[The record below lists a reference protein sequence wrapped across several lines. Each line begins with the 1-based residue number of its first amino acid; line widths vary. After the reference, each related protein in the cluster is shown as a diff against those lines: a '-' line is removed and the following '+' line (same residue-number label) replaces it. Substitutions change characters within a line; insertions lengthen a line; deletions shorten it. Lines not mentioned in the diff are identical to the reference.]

1 MPYSYVIDEDL
12 GLVYYLVA
20 GYVTGKE
27 LLNLEAAAF
36 NDPARRPNMK
46 IISDIQLASVDVD
59 MDSIKALLSKNRELD
74 KSGWQL
80 EATAFITHSHLLVSL
95 GSAYELMGIDLPLR
109 MKICQTIDEAV
120 EWLELSE
127 VKDRVLVIRQQ
138 LLDKTTHTP

>member
-12 GLVYYLVA
+12 GLVYYLIT

-27 LLNLEAAAF
+27 LLNLDAAAF

-46 IISDIQLASVDVD
+46 IITDIQLASVDVD

-80 EATAFITHSHLLVSL
+80 EATAFITHNHLLVSL
-95 GSAYELMGIDLPLR
+95 ASAYELMGIDLPLR
-109 MKICQTIDEAV
+109 LKICQTIDEAV
-120 EWLELSE
+120 AWLELNE
-127 VKDRVLVIRQQ
+127 VKDRILLIRQQ